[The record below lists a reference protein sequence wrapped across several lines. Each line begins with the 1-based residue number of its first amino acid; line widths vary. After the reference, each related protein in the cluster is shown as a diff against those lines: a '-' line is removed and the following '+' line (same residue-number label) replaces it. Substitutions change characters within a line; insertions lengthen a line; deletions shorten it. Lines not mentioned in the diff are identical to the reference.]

1 MNTGYYEEA
10 SAWRDWLLRA
20 VAGTPSQV
28 QIMYGIAGQRR
39 LSEWEVPWLD
49 GYEGARPVRIGNAAS
64 AQLQLDIYGEFM
76 DALHA
81 ARCGGLGGKEPA
93 WALQVKLLEHLE
105 TIWQEPDEGIWEVRG
120 PRQHFTFSKVM
131 AWVAF
136 DRAIK
141 SATNDK
147 LVAPMKKWKELCT
160 TIHREICEKA
170 YNAELGYFTQ
180 SYGSREVDASLLLL
194 PLVGFL
200 PPRDPRILRTVR
212 AIETTLMHGGLVRR
226 YKTEATNDGLAGSEG
241 VFLACSFWLAD
252 VYVLMGRRKDARKLF
267 EHLLSLRNDVGLL
280 SEEYDPD
287 AGRMLGNFPQALS
300 HIGLINTAHN
310 LMQRKKP
317 AEQRSGHEAKAS
329 DSR

>member
-1 MNTGYYEEA
+1 
-10 SAWRDWLLRA
+10 
-20 VAGTPSQV
+20 
-28 QIMYGIAGQRR
+28 
-39 LSEWEVPWLD
+39 
-49 GYEGARPVRIGNAAS
+49 
-64 AQLQLDIYGEFM
+64 
-76 DALHA
+76 
-81 ARCGGLGGKEPA
+81 
-93 WALQVKLLEHLE
+93 LQVKLLEHLE
-105 TIWQEPDEGIWEVRG
+105 TIWQEPDEGIWEIRG

-180 SYGSREVDASLLLL
+180 SYGSRELDASLLLL

-252 VYVLMGRRKDARKLF
+252 VYVLIGRKKDARRLF

-317 AEQRSGHEAKAS
+317 AEQRSGHEAKAV
-329 DSR
+329 DSH